1 MMGPRDNPGVNVRS
15 IQELFR
21 IMKDKDKTEFEMK
34 VRARANAHKC
44 VHACALPLG
53 FNG

>member
-34 VRARANAHKC
+34 VQARANAHKC
-44 VHACALPLG
+44 VHVCVLPLG